1 MFKEC
6 SSGDETPHIG
16 ESKEGRWTLVKRQLY
31 TKKNSLPNFQEHHFI
46 CLQDFSIKLT
56 FISYSLL
63 LAKVNRHH
71 FISPKLGDLT
81 DTT

>member
-31 TKKNSLPNFQEHHFI
+31 TKK
-46 CLQDFSIKLT
+46 K
-56 FISYSLL
+56 L
-63 LAKVNRHH
+63 LAKLSRASFHMPSRLFYQTYFH
-71 FISPKLGDLT
+71 FI
-81 DTT
+81 